1 MPIRASDLRKRLLQL
16 GFEWTQGR
24 GTSHHK
30 IKGNGLARPVPI
42 ALHNGM
48 REELPDL
55 ILKKLAKQL
64 GLDDWETL
72 KK

>member
-1 MPIRASDLRKRLLQL
+1 MPIRAAALRRRLLEL
-16 GFEWTQGR
+16 GFEWIDAS

-30 IKGNGLARPVPI
+30 VRGNGLTRTVPI

-48 REELPDL
+48 REEISDRL
-55 ILKKLAKQL
+55 LKQIAKQL
-64 GLDDWETL
+64 GVSDWETL

>member
-1 MPIRASDLRKRLLQL
+1 MPIRASELRKRLLLL
-16 GFEWTQGR
+16 GFEWIEGS

-30 IKGNGLARPVPI
+30 IVGNGLIRPVPI

-64 GLDDWETL
+64 GVAEWETL